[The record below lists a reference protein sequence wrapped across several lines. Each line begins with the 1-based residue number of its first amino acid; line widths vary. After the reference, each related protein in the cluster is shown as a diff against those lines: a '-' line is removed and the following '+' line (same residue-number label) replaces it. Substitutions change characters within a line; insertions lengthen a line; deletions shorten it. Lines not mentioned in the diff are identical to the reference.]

1 MHGLETKDASHLAKP
16 EASRSTQSLTYKE
29 RLMPHAFLD
38 LLFWIV
44 AFVALFFLFRWLQA
58 RKNRK
63 QAGEDD

>member
-1 MHGLETKDASHLAKP
+1 MSHAL
-16 EASRSTQSLTYKE
+16 
-29 RLMPHAFLD
+29 LD